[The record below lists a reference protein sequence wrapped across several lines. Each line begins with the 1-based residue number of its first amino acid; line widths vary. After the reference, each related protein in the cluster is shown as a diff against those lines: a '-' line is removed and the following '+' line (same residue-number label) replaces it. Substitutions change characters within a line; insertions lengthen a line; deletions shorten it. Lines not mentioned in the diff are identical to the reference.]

1 MLRTSVAVVSLGIC
15 SVVAAQT
22 VTLAD
27 VKAKNAVQ
35 LSADELKQLMPGAK
49 VVSLTNAGS
58 TRNWENNPNGTFV
71 ASSDAKGTSGG
82 RARPSSGN
90 GTWKVSDKGA
100 FCVTIQWSGMTAEE
114 WCRYIFKANDKYYG
128 FGRLEDGAV
137 ASEFQFS
144 K

>member
-1 MLRTSVAVVSLGIC
+1 MLRASVAVVLMGIC
-15 SVVAAQT
+15 AVVAAQT

-35 LSADELKQLMPGAK
+35 LSANELKQLMPGAQ

-58 TRNWENNPNGTFV
+58 TRNWENNPNGTIA
-71 ASSDAKGTSGG
+71 ASSDAKGTASG

-90 GTWKVSDKGA
+90 GTWNVADNGTY
-100 FCVTIQWSGMTAEE
+100 CVTIQWSGMRAEE
-114 WCRYIFKANDKYYG
+114 WCRYIFKANEKYYG
-128 FGRLEDGAV
+128 FGRLEDGAM
-137 ASEFQFS
+137 ASEFEFS